1 MAKLIFVNLPVADLA
16 RATAFYEA
24 VGARKD
30 ERFRGNTASC
40 MVFSETI
47 HAMLL
52 THDKFR
58 QFTPKAIADAKR
70 TSEVLICV
78 SADSR
83 EGVDDMVARAGA
95 AGGVADPGPK
105 QDHGFMYGRSFE
117 DPDGHIW
124 EVMWMDVAAATAAM
138 SPPRE
143 KARA

>member
-1 MAKLIFVNLPVADLA
+1 MPKLIFVNLPVADLA

-24 VGARKD
+24 VGARKE
-30 ERFRGNTASC
+30 ERFCDGTASC

-58 QFTPKAIADAKR
+58 QFTPKPIADATR
-70 TSEVLICV
+70 ATEVLVCV

-83 EGVDDMVARAGA
+83 EEVDATVGKAGA
-95 AGGVADPGPK
+95 AGGRADPSPK

-124 EVMWMDVAAATAAM
+124 EVMWMDAAALADAA
-138 SPPRE
+138 PAP
-143 KARA
+143 AAA